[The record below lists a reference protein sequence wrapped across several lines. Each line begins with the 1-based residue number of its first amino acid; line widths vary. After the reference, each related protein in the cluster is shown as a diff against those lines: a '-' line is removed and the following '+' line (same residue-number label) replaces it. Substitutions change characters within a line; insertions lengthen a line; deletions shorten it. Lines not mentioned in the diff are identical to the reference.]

1 MTSLKETQN
10 KISALIYNYFEDKI
24 KNLNFRGD
32 TEFEDDIRSIID
44 ECEEDVME
52 LLRHCDKV
60 IDDKIEDWEADYNES
75 YGDQLRSYLAFRE
88 EELWD
93 MDRRFYFT
101 R

>member
-1 MTSLKETQN
+1 VTSLKETQN

-24 KNLNFRGD
+24 QNLDFRED
-32 TEFEDDIRSIID
+32 TEFEDDIRSMID

-75 YGDQLRSYLAFRE
+75 YETQLNEYLAFRE
-88 EELWD
+88 DELND